1 MLAKVQPHAC
11 VVSEQLLIQLVR
23 GLESVEDVFVVD
35 EVMEERLAKDCR
47 VIVLHYQLLV
57 I

>member
-35 EVMEERLAKDCR
+35 EVMEERLAKDGR